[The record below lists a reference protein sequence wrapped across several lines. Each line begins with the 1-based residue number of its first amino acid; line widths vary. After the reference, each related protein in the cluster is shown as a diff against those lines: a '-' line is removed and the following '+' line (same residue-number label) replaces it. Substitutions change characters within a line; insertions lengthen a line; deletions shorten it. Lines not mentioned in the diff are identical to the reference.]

1 MSEKVEMTVSP
12 TSFVLNAGG
21 TAEIVAGLRNLGQ
34 SVDQFTLSVEMLDK
48 DWYTLPVSGV
58 ALFPNDQDNLKIIL
72 HPPKSIETK
81 PGSYP
86 FRIKVVSQDA
96 PDEATTADLNLEIRG
111 LQGFEISLSP
121 ERIVGW
127 RGTYNI
133 RLDNPNNV
141 ESTLYLAAGD
151 AKGLLRYNILPAAL
165 NIPGAGY
172 AEATLKAGLGWK
184 ALLSVE
190 REFRFQV
197 QAAMPGAEQVVTARG
212 QLVPIPFDVRV
223 PSVSRIWAPLLK
235 RPPMIRSFEAT
246 TDDNR
251 EFRLAWLV
259 KRSKEVRLNDEE
271 VESKGEKII
280 RPAEATTYKL
290 TVSNKHGT
298 VTESVDVH
306 PVPMPQS
313 KVSDKIKASLSTVG
327 IEASAGG
334 MPVQTTLDLQNLGE
348 IVDKLLLVVEGVDES
363 WYSLSA
369 SSVALMPQAT
379 GQVIISF
386 QLPKKQGVK
395 TGTYP
400 FAVSVRS
407 ESRPEDEACVVGTL
421 EVLPSL
427 EYKLAVRPYR
437 VTTRR
442 KAKFRVNLTN
452 TSVSNVAI
460 SLDATDLDEG
470 LKFHFKDEA
479 PVVPAWK
486 TIEVPVYFKP
496 KKGGTIGEHRRFDIT
511 ITSTATD
518 TGDSQ
523 TVNCELHYRPMLGSW
538 KTIFRVIRII
548 IFIGIIGAVIGF
560 AIHWGGGLNLLRRS
574 PTTWW
579 DTLLN
584 QITRTFSSWLTR

>member
-1 MSEKVEMTVSP
+1 
-12 TSFVLNAGG
+12 
-21 TAEIVAGLRNLGQ
+21 
-34 SVDQFTLSVEMLDK
+34 
-48 DWYTLPVSGV
+48 
-58 ALFPNDQDNLKIIL
+58 
-72 HPPKSIETK
+72 
-81 PGSYP
+81 
-86 FRIKVVSQDA
+86 
-96 PDEATTADLNLEIRG
+96 
-111 LQGFEISLSP
+111 
-121 ERIVGW
+121 
-127 RGTYNI
+127 
-133 RLDNPNNV
+133 
-141 ESTLYLAAGD
+141 
-151 AKGLLRYNILPAAL
+151 
-165 NIPGAGY
+165 
-172 AEATLKAGLGWK
+172 
-184 ALLSVE
+184 
-190 REFRFQV
+190 
-197 QAAMPGAEQVVTARG
+197 
-212 QLVPIPFDVRV
+212 
-223 PSVSRIWAPLLK
+223 
-235 RPPMIRSFEAT
+235 MIRSFEAT

-259 KRSKEVRLNDEE
+259 KRGKEVRLNDEE

-348 IVDKLLLVVEGVDES
+348 IVDKLLLEVKGVDES

-379 GQVIISF
+379 GQVIVSF